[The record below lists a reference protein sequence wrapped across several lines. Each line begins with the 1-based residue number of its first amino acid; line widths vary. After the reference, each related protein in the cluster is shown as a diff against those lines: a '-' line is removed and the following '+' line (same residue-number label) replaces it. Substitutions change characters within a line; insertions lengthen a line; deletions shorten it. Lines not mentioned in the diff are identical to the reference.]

1 MALINP
7 LLGSNLVTDA
17 APFDTTL
24 IGNSVWLDG
33 SADLFTKSSF
43 AGHASKK
50 VISVWVQRTG
60 FSAFGLIRGT
70 NSSSDRVGFGDNVLD
85 NQLYLVVNGNNLYSN
100 QSFRDT
106 GWYHYLVSFDLTQST
121 ASNKVKVY
129 INSVD
134 IDTAGGWQVDERSS
148 MSSFGSF
155 NSASVA
161 QQIGRDGA
169 SGMYLN
175 AYLAQYCELDGQS
188 IQSGDVATTDFYD
201 TFAFGTNGSQIVPK
215 ADADIAAL
223 ATTAGSNS
231 FCLDFANSSDLG
243 NDISSNNHDFTA
255 TSMSSANQSVS
266 TPSKTYSVF
275 NPNAKRSSAFTL
287 SNGNRTAV
295 TPTFDQWMKTT
306 VPFVM
311 SGSNII
317 RTQFTFS
324 TLGDGLCGI
333 TGSPHTTGTYYTNT
347 AAGRGEVALLGNGA
361 LTVDGSFNNTYTSAL
376 SNGDVVDVIVNL
388 DVGAVYFAVNGT
400 LLNSATQS
408 EIEAGTTT
416 NAAQV
421 GGSFVRRVAGEVFN
435 YYVGQYN
442 PSAATIV
449 YNSGQTAFTHS
460 YSSITSLISLN
471 TADLTAPG
479 NQGTPIDRDWE
490 T

>member
-7 LLGSNLVTDA
+7 LLGSNLVTGP

-70 NSSSDRVGFGDNVLD
+70 NSSSDRVGFGDNVAG
-85 NQLYLVVNGNNLYSN
+85 NQVYVVVNGNNLYSN
-100 QSFRDT
+100 RVFRDI
-106 GWYHYLVSFDLTQST
+106 GWYHYLVSFDLTQSL
-121 ASNKVKVY
+121 AVNKVKVY
-129 INSVD
+129 INGVD
-134 IDTAGGWQVDERSS
+134 LDGSGGWEVDERSS

-201 TFAFGTNGSQIVPK
+201 TFTFGTNGSQIVPK

-255 TSMSSANQSVS
+255 TSMSSANQSSNTPSLSHPLLNAQSAAFS
-266 TPSKTYSVF
+266 TP
-275 NPNAKRSSAFTL
+275 L
-287 SNGNRTAV
+287 SNGNT
-295 TPTFDQWMKTT
+295 
-306 VPFVM
+306 
-311 SGSNII
+311 
-317 RTQFTFS
+317 
-324 TLGDGLCGI
+324 
-333 TGSPHTTGTYYTNT
+333 
-347 AAGRGEVALLGNGA
+347 
-361 LTVDGSFNNTYTSAL
+361 
-376 SNGDVVDVIVNL
+376 
-388 DVGAVYFAVNGT
+388 
-400 LLNSATQS
+400 
-408 EIEAGTTT
+408 
-416 NAAQV
+416 
-421 GGSFVRRVAGEVFN
+421 
-435 YYVGQYN
+435 
-442 PSAATIV
+442 
-449 YNSGQTAFTHS
+449 
-460 YSSITSLISLN
+460 
-471 TADLTAPG
+471 TAPG
-479 NQGTPIDRDWE
+479 S
-490 T
+490 